1 MTNLVDNAVSHG
13 GREAVAIRWEVVHHA
28 AARQVNVAVSDDGMG
43 VFPDDLPRIFE
54 PFFRADRS
62 RTRQPGKTG
71 AGLGL
76 SIVRTIMNS
85 QGGSVRAAAAS
96 TGGLE
101 VTLTFVEA
109 AGRA

>member
-1 MTNLVDNAVSHG
+1 MTNLVENAVTHG
-13 GREAVAIRWEVVHHA
+13 GREAIAIRWEVERDA
-28 AARQVNVAVSDDGMG
+28 SARQVRVAVSDDGVG
-43 VFPDDLPRIFE
+43 VPPDDLPRIFE

-62 RTRQPGKTG
+62 RARPPGKTG

-85 QGGSVRAAAAS
+85 QGGAVRAAAAA

-101 VTLTFVEA
+101 VTLTFTEPTD
-109 AGRA
+109 RA